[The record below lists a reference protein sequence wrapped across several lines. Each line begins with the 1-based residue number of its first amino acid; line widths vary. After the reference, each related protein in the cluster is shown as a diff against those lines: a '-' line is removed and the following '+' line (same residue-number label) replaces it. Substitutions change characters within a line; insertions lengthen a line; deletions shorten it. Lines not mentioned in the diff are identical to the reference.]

1 MVWALTYMVTQYA
14 WFYGFNPGADLT
26 LALLI
31 VAIPF
36 AFLLLIYWAIG
47 VIMPRSGSD
56 YVWVSRIFHP
66 SIGFAWSVFYMFV
79 VFATSIVSQLFT
91 YTYLLASAFTTGG
104 FLYNAP
110 SLTDIGNSLSS
121 PIGTFSFSVLLTIIF
136 TIFAILG
143 AKLIK
148 GLLYVSWATA
158 IVGVAL
164 MWWLLATTDPPTF
177 AAKWN
182 SVMTGYPTYEAL
194 QDNAVK
200 AGWTP
205 PVGGWSAVFGAL
217 PLAALF
223 YMGSQYGAN
232 VILGE
237 VKGVRKTVP
246 ISLFLSVLLGWIF
259 WSLGGFLTLK
269 AVGANWLYA
278 VAYSWEVQPSSYLLP
293 FPPAETLFLSVIAY
307 PNALLIGLIFF
318 TWLFGSIQAL
328 FVYFWAP
335 SRYLFAW
342 AFDRIIPTRFADV
355 GRRFHTP
362 HVAIIALAVLCVVEL
377 WLYAFAGFPYA
388 FALGTFLW
396 VVAYVVP
403 GLATVVFPF
412 TKKDLLEQAGIHAE
426 KGRRRSNVEYNR
438 IGHHSHLRLHGV
450 HRILEP
456 AHYVP
461 NCNWA
466 RHCRRRLGR
475 SISYLRC
482 FGPLPQTTWPRHLD
496 GSQGASATLSA
507 LLKNLSSPFLYR
519 GSIERSVFERSE
531 AQRRQ
536 CSEVEVWANLREF
549 RGRS

>member
-1 MVWALTYMVTQYA
+1 MKIPLETKQYFVRTASGLIREFGVLDVLLICTAMVWALTYMVTQYA

-412 TKKDLLEQAGIHAE
+412 TKKDLLEQAPAFMQKKVAGVPMLSIIGLVTTVTFAYMGYIAYSNPLITFLTVTGLAIAAGVLVVAFLIYAASVLYH
-426 KGRRRSNVEYNR
+426 RRR
-438 IGHHSHLRLHGV
+438 GLD
-450 HRILEP
+450 ILMALKELP
-456 AHYVP
+456 
-461 NCNWA
+461 
-466 RHCRRRLGR
+466 
-475 SISYLRC
+475 
-482 FGPLPQTTWPRHLD
+482 PL
-496 GSQGASATLSA
+496 
-507 LLKNLSSPFLYR
+507 
-519 GSIERSVFERSE
+519 
-531 AQRRQ
+531 
-536 CSEVEVWANLREF
+536 
-549 RGRS
+549 

>member
-1 MVWALTYMVTQYA
+1 MEPKQYFVRTASGLIREFGVLDVLLICTAMVWALTYMVTQYA

-36 AFLLLIYWAIG
+36 AFLLLVYWGIG

-66 SIGFAWSVFYMFV
+66 SIGFAWSVLYMFV
-79 VFATSIVSQLFT
+79 VFATSIVSQCFT

-110 SLTDIGNSLSS
+110 SLTDIGNLLSS
-121 PIGTFSFSVLLTIIF
+121 PLGTFSFSVLLVIIF
-136 TIFAILG
+136 AIFAILG

-164 MWWLLATTDPPTF
+164 MWWLLATTDPGTF

-182 SVMTGYPTYEAL
+182 SVMTGFPSYEAL
-194 QDNAVK
+194 QGSAVA

-205 PVGGWSAVFGAL
+205 PAGGWSAIFGAL

-246 ISLFLSVLLGWIF
+246 IALFLSVLVGWVF
-259 WSLGGFLTLK
+259 WSMGGYLTLQ
-269 AVGANWLYA
+269 AVGANWFYA
-278 VAYSWEVQPSSYLLP
+278 VSYSWAVQPSSYLLP

-307 PNALLIGLIFF
+307 PNAFLIGLIYF
-318 TWLFGSIQAL
+318 TWLFGSVQAL

-335 SRYLFAW
+335 SRYFFAW
-342 AFDRIIPTRFADV
+342 SFDRIIPTKFADV
-355 GRRFHTP
+355 GRRYHTP
-362 HVAIIALAVLCVVEL
+362 HVAILAITVLAVVEL
-377 WLYAFAGFPYA
+377 WLYAYAGFANA

-396 VVAYVVP
+396 VVSYVVP
-403 GLATVVFPF
+403 CLAAVVFPYV
-412 TKKDLLEQAGIHAE
+412 KKDLMEQAPAFMQKRIAGVPLLTLIGIVASITF
-426 KGRRRSNVEYNR
+426 GYMGYIAYTNPLITSLTVTGSVMAVVVLVVAFLIYGASVIYNRRRGLDVLMAFKE
-438 IGHHSHLRLHGV
+438 
-450 HRILEP
+450 
-456 AHYVP
+456 
-461 NCNWA
+461 
-466 RHCRRRLGR
+466 
-475 SISYLRC
+475 
-482 FGPLPQTTWPRHLD
+482 LPP
-496 GSQGASATLSA
+496 
-507 LLKNLSSPFLYR
+507 
-519 GSIERSVFERSE
+519 V
-531 AQRRQ
+531 
-536 CSEVEVWANLREF
+536 
-549 RGRS
+549 